1 TQAPLSGL
9 CLDRQQPWQMPEL
22 TSIRKLPARATFWPF
37 PSAESARERLPELS
51 PMVRCLNGDW
61 EFCLF
66 DRPAD
71 VTPEARASATW
82 RTLAVPGNW
91 TMQLRN
97 EESSGRA
104 FTKPHYTNIQM

>member
-1 TQAPLSGL
+1 MNDQTPLPFL
-9 CLDRQQPWQMPEL
+9 RLDGQPTWQMPEL

-37 PSAESARERLPELS
+37 PSPESALARLPELS
-51 PMVRCLNGDW
+51 PLVRCLNGDW
-61 EFCLF
+61 EFRFF

-71 VTPEARASATW
+71 ITPEGLASGAW

-97 EESSGRA
+97 EE
-104 FTKPHYTNIQM
+104 